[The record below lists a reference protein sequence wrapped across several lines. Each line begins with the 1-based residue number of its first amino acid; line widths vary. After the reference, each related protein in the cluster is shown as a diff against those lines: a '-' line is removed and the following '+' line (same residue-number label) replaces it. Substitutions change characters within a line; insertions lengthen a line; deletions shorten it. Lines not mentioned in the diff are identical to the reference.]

1 VKLAGAKV
9 LLTGAG
15 SGIGLATAVRLAR
28 AGATLALVG
37 RDASRLQQAADAAL
51 TDGARAVT
59 LTFDLAA
66 PNANHAELVA
76 NVRDLLGGLDLL
88 VNNAG
93 ITSFRGLADEDPVR
107 VESIVRTNLV
117 APMLLAKAVLPGLLQ
132 QRAGRIL
139 NVGSVY
145 GSIGFAYFSAYS
157 ASKFGLRGF
166 SEALRREL
174 ADTGVGVTYVAPRG
188 VRTDM
193 NPGRVYEMSKQVK
206 ANFDA
211 PEVVAEAI
219 TRAVENDR
227 AEVYVG
233 QPESFFAR
241 LNAVLPRFVDGA
253 LRKQNRIAG
262 EFASRPSSQG

>member
-1 VKLAGAKV
+1 MNPAGAKV

-15 SGIGLATAVRLAR
+15 SGIGLATATRLAR

-37 RDASRLQQAADAAL
+37 RDPERLQKAAEAV
-51 TDGARAVT
+51 ARAGAKAHAFV
-59 LTFDLAA
+59 FDLAA
-66 PNANHAELVA
+66 DGAHAELVA
-76 NVRDLLGGLDLL
+76 AAHGTLGGLDLL

-93 ITSFRGLADEDPVR
+93 ISSFCGLVEEDPAR
-107 VESIVRTNLV
+107 IERILRTNLL
-117 APMLLAKAVLPGLLQ
+117 APMLLARAALPGMIK
-132 QRAGRIL
+132 QRSGRIV

-166 SEALRREL
+166 SEALRREI

-188 VRTDM
+188 VRTAM
-193 NPGRVYEMSKQVK
+193 NPAIVYRMSEQLK
-206 ANFDA
+206 ASFDP

-219 TRAVENDR
+219 AHAIERDR
-227 AEVYVG
+227 AEVFVG
-233 QPESFFAR
+233 QPEGFFAR
-241 LNAVLPRFVDGA
+241 LNAVLPRLVDGA

-262 EFASRPSSQG
+262 SFASPSAAEG